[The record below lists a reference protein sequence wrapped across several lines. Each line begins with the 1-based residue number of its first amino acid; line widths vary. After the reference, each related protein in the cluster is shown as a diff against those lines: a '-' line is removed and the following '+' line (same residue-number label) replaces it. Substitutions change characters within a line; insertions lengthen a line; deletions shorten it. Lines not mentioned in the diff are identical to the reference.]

1 MQRYQLPTLY
11 SRRKVVDRWQAVKLE
26 AEGTPFW
33 VVKDDGGQWELYHA
47 AREAPES
54 LHVSVSEA
62 KRVVEEKLGCAVE
75 WREMNWAKRLV
86 KAYVRPHVF
95 HKEHFWRCYA
105 DLDNGIR
112 VEAGGVALLTKK
124 PRKLLYVQATPYS
137 RLYLFS

>member
-1 MQRYQLPTLY
+1 M
-11 SRRKVVDRWQAVKLE
+11 DRWQAVKLE

-86 KAYVRPHVF
+86 KAYVRPYVF

-112 VEAGGVALLTKK
+112 VEAGGVAPTYQEAKETALRAGDALL
-124 PRKLLYVQATPYS
+124 QAIP
-137 RLYLFS
+137 LFIRIWYE